1 MLLAAVLQPA
11 GTARGTSVRDSKDTH
26 IQTTSKL
33 SIQCISELSLSL
45 VIMPTELNNQRNAA
59 ILHFNC
65 MGLDERPRSIRIW
78 IKIEKGIGQLE
89 TST

>member
-33 SIQCISELSLSL
+33 SIQYISEPSLSL
-45 VIMPTELNNQRNAA
+45 VIMPTELSNQKNAA
-59 ILHFNC
+59 ISH
-65 MGLDERPRSIRIW
+65 GTGGERPYSIRIW